1 MDAALTGRLGQLDA
15 APITP
20 ADGRLAARR
29 RADAMDAAVRRL
41 VPHDLTRSALAA
53 VGGYGRSELAPG
65 SDVDLLIVYEH
76 GAEDE
81 AAAVAE
87 AVLYPLWDAGI
98 TVGHAVRT
106 LGECVF
112 EARRDLRTLTSL
124 LSARV
129 LDGSELIVDL
139 ARDAASEIVRDDPA
153 RFLANLRG
161 ARTERDRRHGRIG
174 RTQEPDLKESL
185 GGLRDLQSLAWL
197 EADPGWSGVT
207 GLDVDAALDLLLA
220 VRIALHRVTGGRE
233 DRLGEGIQEAV
244 AAELGVEGETG
255 WEPRDVLMRTLAR
268 AGRAVAHAVDAAL
281 AEAGTEDDAGADDA
295 VERFVASVAEGAWSR
310 DAVERFEALLG
321 DGRAEQAIGV
331 LDERGVLDDLI
342 PGWSELSGRPQH
354 DPYHRY
360 PVDVH
365 LTEAAAA
372 AARLLEHADDP
383 VAAAAAG
390 AVRDRGALLLGAL
403 LHDCGKVGRGSHV
416 PIGVEVAGRILDAMD
431 LPHGRRDHILFLVR
445 EHLLLSDTATRR
457 NLDDEDLILHVAA
470 RVHDRERL
478 GSLYL
483 LTLADAEA
491 TGPSASTPWRLGLVT
506 ELVARVDRSFERG
519 LMDPDR
525 AASVEQA
532 EARIREALAAA
543 GVPSERAERFLEST
557 PPAYALW
564 VEPMQA
570 PSHLELI
577 DPPPASNEARIQI
590 GDGRTPGTASVAVG
604 AQDRLGLLGTIAG
617 AFAVSGI
624 SILSARAFTTADG
637 IALDAF
643 DLSGSFDEEAISDER
658 WNAFAAL
665 LGEALDGRTVLADR
679 VAEWRSH
686 YRRPDAAV
694 PVRVTVANDVS
705 DFFTLFEVQ
714 AADRLGLL
722 FDLATAFSAQDLDVH
737 VARVA
742 TYGPRVVDVFYVT
755 EQTGGKIQNGQRLAA
770 IRGALADAASG
781 AAAGADDGDESNA
794 T

>member
-1 MDAALTGRLGQLDA
+1 MDAALTGRLEQLDA
-15 APITP
+15 AAISLGE
-20 ADGRLAARR
+20 GRLAARR

-41 VPHDLTRSALAA
+41 VPQDLTRTAVAA
-53 VGGYGRSELAPG
+53 VGGYGRSELTPG
-65 SDVDLLIVYEH
+65 SDVDLLVVYEH

-106 LGECVF
+106 PGECVF

-129 LDGSELIVDL
+129 LDGAELIIDL
-139 ARDAASEIVRDDPA
+139 ARDAAAEIVRDDPA
-153 RFLANLRG
+153 GFLAALTE
-161 ARTERDRRHGRIG
+161 ARAERERRFGRIG
-174 RTQEPDLKESL
+174 RVQEPDVKESV
-185 GGLRDLQSLAWL
+185 GGLRDLQTLVWL
-197 EADPGWSGVT
+197 EAVPGWNVSRAF
-207 GLDVDAALDLLLA
+207 DAGSALDTLLA
-220 VRIALHRVTGGRE
+220 VRIALHRVSGGRE
-233 DRLGEGIQEAV
+233 DRLGEGSQGAV
-244 AAELGVEGETG
+244 AAELRIQGETG

-268 AGRAVAHAVDAAL
+268 TGRTVAAAL
-281 AEAGTEDDAGADDA
+281 DEALTAAASGEAEHRSPGV
-295 VERFVASVAEGAWSR
+295 VEEFLTSVSSGVWSPE
-310 DAVERFEALLG
+310 ALERFEAVLEEGRADEAITAL
-321 DGRAEQAIGV
+321 DGRGL
-331 LDERGVLDDLI
+331 LDSLL
-342 PGWSELSGRPQH
+342 PGWSDLAGRPQH

-360 PVDVH
+360 PVDLH

-372 AARLLEHADDP
+372 AARLLGHADDP
-383 VAAAAAG
+383 AAAAAAG

-403 LHDCGKVGRGSHV
+403 LHDAGKVGRGSHV
-416 PIGVEVAGRILDAMD
+416 PIGVEVAGRILGAMAVPND
-431 LPHGRRDHILFLVR
+431 RRDMVLFLVR

-470 RVHDRERL
+470 RVRDRGRL

-532 EARIREALAAA
+532 EGNIREALGYA
-543 GVPSERAERFLEST
+543 GVPEERAERFLEAT

-564 VEPMQA
+564 VEPTQA
-570 PSHLELI
+570 PSHLDLI
-577 DPPPASNEARIQI
+577 DPPPAANQARIQI
-590 GDGRTPGTASVAVG
+590 TGGRAAGTASVTVG

-624 SILSARAFTTADG
+624 SILAARAFTTADG

-643 DLSGSFDEEAISDER
+643 DVRGSFEEEEIPQER
-658 WNAFAAL
+658 WEAFATL
-665 LGEALDGRTVLADR
+665 LGEALDGRTVLAER
-679 VAEWRSH
+679 VAAWRSH
-686 YRRPDAAV
+686 YGGPRTAV
-694 PVRVTVANDVS
+694 PVKVTVANDVS

-714 AADRLGLL
+714 AADRLALL
-722 FDLATAFSAQDLDVH
+722 FDLATAFSVHDLDVH

-755 EQTGGKIQNGQRLAA
+755 EQAGGKLQDGARLSAV
-770 IRGALADAASG
+770 REALAK
-781 AAAGADDGDESNA
+781 AAAGGAAEGGDAKSKD